1 MSGNSKGVKNSWETR
16 RAKYGP
22 SGRAPKPE
30 GAKPKKH
37 ESRHEPPSRYMNK
50 EKRDVRTMNG
60 VRLPPDH
67 QLEMLAYEREE
78 VVKAINF
85 FNRYKKTVE
94 WRKLPAYVRE
104 SYQAAHNQRTGQL
117 RNLNKTIRARQK
129 MLLDYEHQK
138 HGRR

>member
-1 MSGNSKGVKNSWETR
+1 MSGNSRGVKNSWETR

-22 SGRAPKPE
+22 SGRAPKPQ

-37 ESRHEPPSRYMNK
+37 ESKHEPPSRYMNK
-50 EKRDVRTMNG
+50 EKRDVRMMNG

-67 QLEMLAYEREE
+67 QLEMLSYEREE
-78 VVKAINF
+78 AVKAINF
-85 FNRYKKTVE
+85 FNRYKKTAE

-104 SYQAAHNQRTGQL
+104 SYQGAHDQRTTQL
-117 RNLNKTIRARQK
+117 RALNKTIKARQK
-129 MLLDYEHQK
+129 MLLDYEMQK